1 MQPGEQNAYSRSG
14 ISSVSPFSRAS
25 SMETIM
31 SQTGSMILGPTEP
44 DVSFIT
50 PLYSAAISDALLLIT
65 AARLFDGAARVR
77 PARVLIEGERIA
89 AVGEAARAPD
99 GTPHVEF
106 GGASILPGL
115 IDCHVHL
122 VDEGLA
128 DATARDREPGAM
140 RALRTADHARRTLE
154 AGFTSVRDVGGRD
167 HIEFGVRMAAGA
179 GLIRAPRMRLA
190 GKIVSQTTAGAR
202 MWQGMY
208 READGPWDAV
218 KAVRE
223 QIAAGA
229 DLIKVMA
236 TGAVLAPGHERPGAA
251 QLSSAELRAVV
262 EAAHR
267 SGVHVAAHAHG
278 IDGIRNAVE
287 AGVDTIEHGT
297 HLHEDRGLASAMARR
312 GIFLVPTLKAL
323 GYIAD
328 PPGPGVPE
336 EIVAKARERR
346 ADRDATFKAAR
357 ENGVPVAMGTDAA
370 TPFNR
375 HGENAEELELMVA
388 LGMTPEQAIAAA
400 SSIAAAAVRSPDVGT
415 LALGKY
421 ADIAIWDGDPLS
433 DITALRSAPRAVYLG
448 GLRVA

>member
-1 MQPGEQNAYSRSG
+1 LYIAAMSG
-14 ISSVSPFSRAS
+14 
-25 SMETIM
+25 
-31 SQTGSMILGPTEP
+31 
-44 DVSFIT
+44 
-50 PLYSAAISDALLLIT
+50 ALLLLT
-65 AARLFDGAARVR
+65 AARMFDGAARVR
-77 PARVLIEGERIA
+77 PARVLVEGERIV
-89 AVGEAARAPD
+89 AVGDAARAPE
-99 GTPHVEF
+99 GTPSVDSP
-106 GGASILPGL
+106 GATILPGL

-128 DATARDREPGAM
+128 DATARDGEPASL

-167 HIEFGVRMAAGA
+167 HIEFGVRMAARA
-179 GLIRAPRMRLA
+179 GLIRAPRMTLA

-202 MWQGMY
+202 MWRGMY
-208 READGPWDAV
+208 RQADGPWDAV

-229 DLIKVMA
+229 DVIKVMA

-251 QLSSAELRAVV
+251 QLSPAELRAVV

-278 IDGIRNAVE
+278 IDGIRAAVE

-297 HLHEDRGLASAMARR
+297 HLHEDPAVARAMAKR
-312 GIFLVPTLKAL
+312 GVFLVPTLKAL

-346 ADRDATFKAAR
+346 ADRDRTFRAALDH
-357 ENGVPVAMGTDAA
+357 GVPIAMGTDAA

-400 SSIAAAAVRSPDVGT
+400 SAAAARAIRSVDVGS
-415 LALGKY
+415 LAPGKY
-421 ADIAIWDGDPLS
+421 ADIAVWDGDPQR
-433 DITALRSAPRAVYLG
+433 DIAVLRAAPRAVYQG
-448 GLRVA
+448 GVRIV